1 MQDLWHAWLIIC
13 PMAFLAGFVD
23 AVAGGGGLIS
33 IPAYLFAGLPTHL
46 ALGSNKFAM
55 SLGTFTS
62 MVRYMQAGRVQ
73 VRTGLAAAAGALIGA
88 PLGTTLALYIPEQTL
103 KGILLVLLPCVAVF
117 LAVRRDIGAED
128 TVPRNFS
135 PRQVAAISFV
145 IGFVIGGYDGLIG
158 PGTGTFLI
166 LAFSV
171 VLGYD
176 LLLASGCAKIVNF
189 TSNITSALVF
199 LLRGK
204 VMFAVAVPA
213 AVCAIAGNQMGAR
226 LAVRGG
232 VRVVRLLI
240 WVVLG
245 LLIAKTGVE
254 LLAQARKIGYNT
266 LLDIEC
272 IFGGI

>member
-1 MQDLWHAWLIIC
+1 MQDLWHALGIIC

-33 IPAYLFAGLPTHL
+33 IPAYLFAGMPAHL

-62 MVRYMQAGRVQ
+62 MLRYVQAGRVR

-88 PLGTTLALYIPEQTL
+88 PLGTSLALYIPEQTL
-103 KGILLVLLPCVAVF
+103 KSILLVLLPCVAVF
-117 LAVRRDIGAED
+117 LAVRRDVGAEN

-135 PRQVAAISFV
+135 PVQGTAISFA

-189 TSNITSALVF
+189 TSNITSMLVF
-199 LLRGK
+199 LLCGK
-204 VMFAVAVPA
+204 VVFAVAVPA
-213 AVCAIAGNQMGAR
+213 AVCAIAGNQAGAR

-245 LLIAKTGVE
+245 LLIAKTGLE